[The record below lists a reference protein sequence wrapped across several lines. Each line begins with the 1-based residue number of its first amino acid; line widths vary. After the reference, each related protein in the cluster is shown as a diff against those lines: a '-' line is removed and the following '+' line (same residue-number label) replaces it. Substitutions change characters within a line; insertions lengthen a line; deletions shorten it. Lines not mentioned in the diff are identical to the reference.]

1 MIISES
7 KKKIANAEDLNN
19 ILCAI
24 LKAETDIEFNKEHF
38 WVIGTNVKSV
48 IQYIDLAF
56 LGSLT
61 SCTVHPREVFRLA
74 IHKGIAAIFVAH
86 NHPGGCS
93 QPSREDTI
101 ITKRLVE
108 AGKILGIEVL
118 DHIIITG
125 GEEYFSFQS
134 SYGMGN
140 ILI

>member
-7 KKKIANAEDLNN
+7 KKKIANSEDINK

-38 WVIGTNVKSV
+38 WVIGTNIKNV

-56 LGSLT
+56 LGSLS

-74 IHKGIAAIFVAH
+74 IHKGVAAIFIVH

-93 QPSREDTI
+93 KPSNEDKL

-108 AGKILGIEVL
+108 AGKILGIKVL
-118 DHIIITG
+118 DHVIITG
-125 GEEYFSFQS
+125 GEEYYSFNAS
-134 SYGMGN
+134 VGMDN
-140 ILI
+140 LSV